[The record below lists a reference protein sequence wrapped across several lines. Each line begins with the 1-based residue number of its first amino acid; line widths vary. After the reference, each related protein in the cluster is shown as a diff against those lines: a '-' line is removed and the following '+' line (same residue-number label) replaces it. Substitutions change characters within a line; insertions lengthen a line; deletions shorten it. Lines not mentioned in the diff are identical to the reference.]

1 MVAVVVPVCGRLEV
15 VGVTVDTCCTEFLR
29 EDFFVREAPTARV
42 LALLRLRF
50 LMTSV
55 FSDRGRTTP
64 CNLRNKPQALQ
75 SGWPSGLRRHRGVV
89 EVRQLVQM
97 VGPAVP
103 CSPFLGLA
111 GRDGAALLRPDS
123 GGVLGEVWEALFML
137 WRSS

>member
-1 MVAVVVPVCGRLEV
+1 MPVCGRLEL
-15 VGVTVDTCCTEFLR
+15 VGAIVDTFCTEFLR

-50 LMTSV
+50 LITSV
-55 FSDRGRTTP
+55 FSDKGRTTP

-97 VGPAVP
+97 VGPVVP
-103 CSPFLGLA
+103 CSPFFGLA
-111 GRDGAALLRPDS
+111 GRDGAALFRPDS
-123 GGVLGEVWEALFML
+123 GGVLGEV
-137 WRSS
+137 